1 MASLYL
7 GKPSEKQK
15 LFLKDHHKH
24 VGYGGSRGGGKSWAV
39 RTKAV
44 RLCLYNPGIKVM
56 IIRRTYPELIANHI
70 KPLKELLRCGG
81 KGEIAKYNDSRKEIH
96 FPNKSE
102 ILFGYLDS
110 ERDIGRYQGLEVDVL
125 FIDEATQF
133 PEEHIKKLTACV
145 RGVNKFPK
153 RIYYTCNP
161 GGKGHAFIKR
171 IFIDKD
177 YIGGE
182 RPEDYSFIQSKVY
195 DNTALMTAYPEY
207 VHELEALPE
216 ALRKAWLEGD
226 WNAFVGQVFA
236 EWRNDPQHYQDRR
249 WTHVIDDF
257 HLDDSCK
264 IFRGFDFGYSKP
276 FATVWIAIDHY
287 GRMFLFKEY
296 YGCTRQADTGVQM
309 EPREIARKI
318 REIESTD
325 PYLKGKRIIGIA
337 DPAIWQNTT
346 GESIASM
353 MEQEGVYFSKGD
365 HTRLAGLMQMHYRLA
380 FDSMG
385 IPMMYVFKSCV
396 NVIRTLPVLI
406 YDERHPE
413 DVDTTMEDHLYDA
426 IRYVCMENPLN
437 PKPVL
442 TEEAPE
448 SDPLNLWADR
458 HQYTG
463 GRGIYG

>member
-1 MASLYL
+1 MEINL
-7 GKPSEKQK
+7 GTPNDKQK
-15 LFLKDHHKH
+15 LFLMDHHKH
-24 VGYGGSRGGGKSWAV
+24 VGFGGARGGGKSWAV
-39 RTKAV
+39 RAKAILLAV
-44 RLCLYNPGIKVM
+44 KHPGIKIL
-56 IIRRTYPELIANHI
+56 IIRKTYPELMANHI
-70 KPLKELLRCGG
+70 RPLKEILRTGVPG
-81 KGEIAKYNDSRKEIH
+81 SKIRYNDARKEIA
-96 FPNKSE
+96 FPNGSL
-102 ILFGYLDS
+102 ILFGYLNS
-110 ERDIGRYQGLEVDVL
+110 EGDADRYQGTEVDTL
-125 FIDEATQF
+125 FVDESTQLS
-133 PEEHIKKLTACV
+133 EDQIKKLTACV
-145 RGVNKFPK
+145 RGVNEFPK

-161 GGKGHAFIKR
+161 GGKGHAYIKR

-177 YIGGE
+177 YVSGE

-195 DNTALMTAYPEY
+195 DNLALMESYPEY

-257 HLDDSCK
+257 HLDDSMK

-276 FATVWIAIDHY
+276 FAVVWIAIDHY

-325 PYLKGKRIIGIA
+325 PFLKGKRIIGIA

-385 IPMMYVFKSCV
+385 IPMMYVFKSCT

-406 YDERHPE
+406 YDEKHPE